1 MYEMAK
7 KGREAMKS
15 KARRLA
21 GEKDQKVDSSDWSP
35 APPLNAEAKTGM
47 RPVSRRTYKKGGK
60 VVGQE
65 ARKRADKPS
74 RATGGEIA
82 TAMMNKNLKEA
93 NEKREGVKHVGAL
106 KHGGK
111 AKRATGGGI
120 YDKKALGAIDPL
132 PKRAKAENYKKGGKV
147 RKGYAE
153 DGFVDKLNKLVGY
166 KSEAQKQAESMRG
179 VGQSG
184 TALYSQED
192 KGALD
197 RALRENDALPA
208 PAEAAE
214 SAARTGDKRGGMV
227 KRKAHAKGGKTEMHP
242 DEREDRSLVKKM
254 VKKTALTGKKDGG
267 EAGGKWIQKAIKKPG
282 ALHKQL
288 GVPKGEKIPEKKL
301 EAAEKKGGKLGKRA
315 HLAETLKRI
324 NKYGGGS
331 LSLDAAGGEKKSAAK
346 TKEPKKVTLI
356 SVNIGKETGNKPPV
370 SPADIMKPPMV
381 PPMPPVAPPGAG
393 APPAA
398 PPTMPIPGGPG
409 GMPMPGAPGRKA
421 GGRISKVA
429 KSYKDMEAGA
439 GSGEGRLQK
448 EDIAKAKKGRG
459 K

>member
-93 NEKREGVKHVGAL
+93 NEKRDGVKHVGAL

-111 AKRATGGGI
+111 AKYATGGGI
-120 YDKKALGAIDPL
+120 KDKKALGAIDPT
-132 PKRAKAENYKKGGKV
+132 PVRAKAEHYKKGGMVK
-147 RKGYAE
+147 KAGGGGSWLE
-153 DGFVDKLNKLVGY
+153 KMVG
-166 KSEAQKQAESMRG
+166 KPKTGSDMSQ
-179 VGQSG
+179 VGKMG
-184 TALYSQED
+184 TARYSQED

-214 SAARTGDKRGGMV
+214 SAARMGDKRGGMV

>member
-35 APPLNAEAKTGM
+35 ASPLNAEAKTGM

-93 NEKREGVKHVGAL
+93 NEKRDGVKHIGAL

-111 AKRATGGGI
+111 AKYATGGGI
-120 YDKKALGAIDPL
+120 KDKKALGAIDPT
-132 PKRAKAENYKKGGKV
+132 PVRSKAEHYKKGGMVK
-147 RKGYAE
+147 KAGGGGSWLE
-153 DGFVDKLNKLVGY
+153 KMVGEP
-166 KSEAQKQAESMRG
+166 KTGSDMSQ
-179 VGQSG
+179 VGKMG
-184 TALYSQED
+184 TARYSQED

>member
-93 NEKREGVKHVGAL
+93 NEKRDGVKHVGAL

-111 AKRATGGGI
+111 AKYATGGGI
-120 YDKKALGAIDPL
+120 KDKKALGAIDPT
-132 PKRAKAENYKKGGKV
+132 PVRSKAEHYKKGGMVK
-147 RKGYAE
+147 KAGGGGSWLE
-153 DGFVDKLNKLVGY
+153 KMVG
-166 KSEAQKQAESMRG
+166 KPKTGSDMSQ
-179 VGQSG
+179 VGKMG
-184 TALYSQED
+184 TARYSQED

-331 LSLDAAGGEKKSAAK
+331 LSLDAAGGEKKSASK

-393 APPAA
+393 APPPA

>member
-35 APPLNAEAKTGM
+35 APSLNAEAKTGM

-93 NEKREGVKHVGAL
+93 NEKRDGVKHVGAL

-111 AKRATGGGI
+111 AKYATGGGI
-120 YDKKALGAIDPL
+120 KDKKALGAIDPT
-132 PKRAKAENYKKGGKV
+132 PVRAKAEHYKKGGMVK
-147 RKGYAE
+147 KAGGGGSWLE
-153 DGFVDKLNKLVGY
+153 KMVG
-166 KSEAQKQAESMRG
+166 KPKTGSDMSQ
-179 VGQSG
+179 VGKMG
-184 TALYSQED
+184 TARYSQED

-331 LSLDAAGGEKKSAAK
+331 LSLDAAGGEKKSASK

-356 SVNIGKETGNKPPV
+356 SVNIGKETPNKPAS

>member
-93 NEKREGVKHVGAL
+93 NEKRDGVKHVGAL

-111 AKRATGGGI
+111 AKYATGGGI
-120 YDKKALGAIDPL
+120 KDKKALGAIDPT
-132 PKRAKAENYKKGGKV
+132 PVRSKAEHYKKGGMVK
-147 RKGYAE
+147 KAGGGGSWLE
-153 DGFVDKLNKLVGY
+153 KMVG
-166 KSEAQKQAESMRG
+166 KPKTGSDMSQ
-179 VGQSG
+179 VGKMG
-184 TALYSQED
+184 TARYSQED

-254 VKKTALTGKKDGG
+254 VKKAALTGKKDGG

>member
-93 NEKREGVKHVGAL
+93 NEKRDGVKHVGAL

-111 AKRATGGGI
+111 AKYATGGGI
-120 YDKKALGAIDPL
+120 KDKKALGAIDPT
-132 PKRAKAENYKKGGKV
+132 PVRAKAEHYKKGGMVK
-147 RKGYAE
+147 KAGGGGSWLE
-153 DGFVDKLNKLVGY
+153 KMVG
-166 KSEAQKQAESMRG
+166 KPKTGSDMSQ
-179 VGQSG
+179 VGKMG
-184 TALYSQED
+184 TARYSQED

>member
-1 MYEMAK
+1 MAK

-93 NEKREGVKHVGAL
+93 NEKRDGVKHVGAL

-111 AKRATGGGI
+111 AKYATGGGI
-120 YDKKALGAIDPL
+120 KDKKALGAIDPT
-132 PKRAKAENYKKGGKV
+132 PVRAKAEHYKKGGMVK
-147 RKGYAE
+147 KAGGGGSWLE
-153 DGFVDKLNKLVGY
+153 KMVG
-166 KSEAQKQAESMRG
+166 KPKTGSDMSQ
-179 VGQSG
+179 VGKMG
-184 TALYSQED
+184 TARYSQED
-192 KGALD
+192 KGALN

-331 LSLDAAGGEKKSAAK
+331 LSLDTAGGEKKSAAK

-356 SVNIGKETGNKPPV
+356 SVNIGKETPNKPAS

-381 PPMPPVAPPGAG
+381 PPMPPVAAPGSAALPT
-393 APPAA
+393 APA
-398 PPTMPIPGGPG
+398 TMAMAGGPG
-409 GMPMPGAPGRKA
+409 GMPMPGALTRKT

>member
-93 NEKREGVKHVGAL
+93 NEKRDGVKHIGAL

-111 AKRATGGGI
+111 AKYATGGGI
-120 YDKKALGAIDPL
+120 KDKKALGAIDPT
-132 PKRAKAENYKKGGKV
+132 PVRAKAEHYKKGGMVK
-147 RKGYAE
+147 KAGGGGSWLE
-153 DGFVDKLNKLVGY
+153 KMVG
-166 KSEAQKQAESMRG
+166 KPKTGSDMSQ
-179 VGQSG
+179 VGKMG
-184 TALYSQED
+184 TARYSQED

-214 SAARTGDKRGGMV
+214 SAARMGDKRGGMV